1 MNFDT
6 LEEAIIDIDMSRY
19 KKLSMGFMN
28 SLKFDKRF
36 CKHIILT
43 QAKESYKPNHLNNFF
58 NCMRRYYGDLIYI
71 WTSEIQE
78 ERFKDTGEAVL
89 HWHIICGF
97 DWGIDFGAEDVL
109 RIQKYWKYG
118 TVRIIPVRRPSV
130 GYLMKYITKSL
141 SDQVETRVRRV
152 GSSAIA
158 GWLRQSW
165 TRLVDAINFFLPKGV
180 TVDMF
185 DDFWWS
191 NGNAYGR
198 SLIGVYSDV
207 PLYEKVMFY
216 HRKYTAWHKVEIY
229 EGEAF

>member
-1 MNFDT
+1 MRYMKIMNYDT
-6 LEEAIIDIDMSRY
+6 MEEAIINLDWSRY

-28 SLKFDKRF
+28 SLKFNKRF

-43 QAKESYKPNHLNNFF
+43 QAKESFEPKHLNYFF
-58 NCMRRYYGDLIYI
+58 SAMRRYYGELIYI

-97 DWGIDFGAEDVL
+97 DWGIDFDGEDVL
-109 RIQKYWKYG
+109 RIQKYWKFG
-118 TVRIIPVRRPSV
+118 MVRVIPVRRPSV

-141 SDQVETRVRRV
+141 GAVVEGRVRRV

-165 TRLVDAINFFLPKGV
+165 TRLVDAIYFFSSSRYYCGYV
-180 TVDMF
+180 
-185 DDFWWS
+185 
-191 NGNAYGR
+191 
-198 SLIGVYSDV
+198 
-207 PLYEKVMFY
+207 
-216 HRKYTAWHKVEIY
+216 
-229 EGEAF
+229 